1 MNDRKRLVTITTTC
15 YNLHDINLL
24 IVRGMY
30 QNIFL
35 LTVIFAKLF
44 PQKLQHS
51 KSLSL
56 KRLRANWWICTRHSK
71 LACKGHNMYTNQLN
85 INTLPRVKIG
95 WEFVGV
101 NRRQC
106 PNTVHTSIESFFNL
120 IVIVHAIVWMN
131 HNGPRCPNSVHFYC
145 KSLEFP
151 SSISWENICYVIDWC
166 GASPYLIQNSA
177 FTSPEKVIADYPYNQ
192 GVCVT
197 PWGSFATPCKIPVN
211 WHVGSGQKSI
221 FSLIL

>member
-131 HNGPRCPNSVHFYC
+131 HNGLRCPNSVF
-145 KSLEFP
+145 LLQVLR
-151 SSISWENICYVIDWC
+151 ISKLDFMGKYMLCYWLVRC
-166 GASPYLIQNSA
+166 L
-177 FTSPEKVIADYPYNQ
+177 
-192 GVCVT
+192 
-197 PWGSFATPCKIPVN
+197 
-211 WHVGSGQKSI
+211 SI
-221 FSLIL
+221 FDSKQCIHITRKSYRRLSI